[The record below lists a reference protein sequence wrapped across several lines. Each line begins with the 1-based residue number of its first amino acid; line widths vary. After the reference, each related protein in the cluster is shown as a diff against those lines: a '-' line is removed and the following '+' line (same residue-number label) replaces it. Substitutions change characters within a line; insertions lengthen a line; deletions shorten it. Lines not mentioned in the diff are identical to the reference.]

1 MSRLCY
7 LVVASRRKGRDDAI
21 ASRPR
26 HVLTDEEDVFDIDAA
41 LNKAA
46 KEFSSRLKSSR
57 VMFLCMM
64 EP

>member
-1 MSRLCY
+1 MKINCSCAKMSRLCY

-41 LNKAA
+41 LNKQG
-46 KEFSSRLKSSR
+46 SQGVL
-57 VMFLCMM
+57 
-64 EP
+64 